1 MTNEQIQKFIEPTH
15 LAKSSLKIDFKTR
28 NSLTGIFIQSSDYQE
43 LKAKNLWRIVT
54 GANIDTWKTSKDY
67 NLAKIFNGVEI
78 TKLSVI

>member
-1 MTNEQIQKFIEPTH
+1 MTADQIQKFIEPTH

-28 NSLTGIFIQSSDYQE
+28 NSLTGLFIQNSDYKE

-54 GANIDTWKTSKDY
+54 GANIETWKVSKDS
-67 NLAKIFNGVEI
+67 NLARIFNGVEI

>member
-28 NSLTGIFIQSSDYQE
+28 NSLTGLFIQTSDYKE

-54 GANIDTWKTSKDY
+54 GANIEPWKTSKDL
-67 NLAKIFNGVEI
+67 NLARIFNGVEI